1 MGDEKISFPVKSS
14 YTAYKGR
21 ISMAAWKDIAN
32 MWKNVREVDLRPI
45 REQAVRQVNIVLV
58 GAEGSGRHTLAE
70 QMRSDPARANMRTHT
85 PVFITGLEANAPV
98 EDADLIILMVKL
110 ETSDLDL
117 PQTLANQWTSAGK
130 KVLVFYNELKIDPE
144 TRAVQLDVVWDVAQ
158 LILGPANKS
167 DFLVENFVPAV
178 MNLLPNHHLSL
189 GRHFPLFRVPVA
201 EQLINDTS
209 FNNAAYAFSTGLAEM
224 APALGIPVSIA
235 DMVVLTKAQAF
246 LVYRLGLAIGF
257 STRWQDYV
265 AEFGSVIGGGFM
277 WRQLARSLVG
287 LIPVWGMIPKVAVA
301 YAGTY
306 VVGHAILRWYI
317 TGRHVSPKQIRE
329 MYRQSFRQGMSIAR
343 GMLAKAP
350 RPRLPG
356 RQKKKQLPP
365 PEKGQT
371 CPVCGKTSSADAQFC
386 QYCGQSLAKV

>member
-1 MGDEKISFPVKSS
+1 
-14 YTAYKGR
+14 
-21 ISMAAWKDIAN
+21 MAALKDIAN

-45 REQAVRQVNIVLV
+45 REQAVRQVNIVLA

-70 QMRSDPARANMRTHT
+70 QMRSDPARTDMRTPT
-85 PVFITGLEANAPV
+85 PVLIIGLEANAPV
-98 EDADLIILMVKL
+98 EEADLIILMIKA
-110 ETSDLDL
+110 EGSDVEL
-117 PQTLANQWTSAGK
+117 PQALADQWTSAGK
-130 KVLVFYNELKIDPE
+130 KVLVFYNEYTNKQE
-144 TRAVQLDVVWDVAQ
+144 TQKVQLDVVWDVAQ
-158 LILGPANKS
+158 LIVGPAN
-167 DFLVENFVPAV
+167 DANFLVENFVPAV
-178 MNLLPNHHLSL
+178 MSLLPDQRLSL
-189 GRHFPLFRVPVA
+189 GRHFPLFRVPIA

-209 FNNAAYAFSTGLAEM
+209 FNNAAYAFSTGLAEI
-224 APALGIPVSIA
+224 APALGIPVRIA

-246 LVYRLGLAIGF
+246 LAYRLGLAIGF

-287 LIPVWGMIPKVAVA
+287 LIPVWGIVPKVAVA

-306 VVGHAILRWYI
+306 VVGHAILRWYL

-329 MYRQSFRQGMSIAR
+329 MYRQSFRQGLSIAK
-343 GMLAKAP
+343 GMVAKAP

-356 RQKKKQLPP
+356 RRKKKELPP
-365 PEKGQT
+365 PAKGQT

-386 QYCGQSLAKV
+386 QYCGQNLAKA